1 MDQSATKSKAASTR
15 AAEIKAALT
24 AAARITPL
32 QPVPAKRRPRL
43 RQRPAAQPAAGQL
56 LASALEKSGF
66 DAAAFERMQA
76 EARAEMQR
84 KAEAQRADALRN
96 SAAAR
101 AAMSADVE
109 ARRKVIERLVAS
121 TNTAA
126 IAQAPQVVL
135 DEPFLIWPAT
145 SPPGLVWGG
154 SQIEPWNSWAKFRID
169 STAAYGEA
177 EIRFYFLW
185 ESSSDQLV
193 VFNAS
198 SWLMFSGYCQ
208 VDIQGH
214 WWETEWSGI
223 EISAELGLMEPPPGI
238 AKPSDSENVFDLN
251 LDKPSFGS
259 YISPWGERV
268 FRTAVLEADGALVI
282 PQGWVVIMVSALLQW
297 GSSSGGIE
305 ADFNSGDFE
314 VMCPFVEIQVV
325 S

>member
-1 MDQSATKSKAASTR
+1 
-15 AAEIKAALT
+15 
-24 AAARITPL
+24 
-32 QPVPAKRRPRL
+32 
-43 RQRPAAQPAAGQL
+43 
-56 LASALEKSGF
+56 
-66 DAAAFERMQA
+66 
-76 EARAEMQR
+76 
-84 KAEAQRADALRN
+84 
-96 SAAAR
+96 
-101 AAMSADVE
+101 
-109 ARRKVIERLVAS
+109 
-121 TNTAA
+121 
-126 IAQAPQVVL
+126 
-135 DEPFLIWPAT
+135 
-145 SPPGLVWGG
+145 
-154 SQIEPWNSWAKFRID
+154 
-169 STAAYGEA
+169 
-177 EIRFYFLW
+177 
-185 ESSSDQLV
+185 
-193 VFNAS
+193 
-198 SWLMFSGYCQ
+198 MFSGYCQ